1 MVLYQVKT
9 KIPAEHV
16 TEFNEWYHN
25 EHIPEVMKLSGCTS
39 ARRFKAIEAEDTFTF
54 LAVYE
59 FSDKEPFIR
68 YQNSKEKQDLVK
80 DFMDKFGDR
89 AELKAS
95 SWEQIYP

>member
-9 KIPAEHV
+9 KIPSEHV
-16 TEFNEWYHN
+16 KEFNEWYHN
-25 EHIPEVMKLSGCTS
+25 KHIPEVMKLSGCTS
-39 ARRFKAIEAEDTFTF
+39 ARRFEAIEAEDAFTF

-59 FSDKEPFIR
+59 FSDKERFLS
-68 YQNSKEKQDLVK
+68 YQKSKEKQYLVK
-80 DFMDKFGDR
+80 DFMDNFGDR